1 MIYNDEFKKL
11 IPEENVD
18 YEMVPG
24 EDESWAIRIKTGHF
38 TETVFAFGQLKV
50 SGENEEPMM
59 SFDFDIISSPDPDL
73 KSENTA
79 LQLYVGDVL
88 SAVLINSIK
97 DESVETRESK

>member
-1 MIYNDEFKKL
+1 MIYNDEFKKE
-11 IPEENVD
+11 IPEENID

-38 TETVFAFGQLKV
+38 TETVFAFGSLKV
-50 SGENEEPMM
+50 SGEGEEPKM
-59 SFDFDIISSPDPDL
+59 SFDFDIVSSPDPDL
-73 KSENTA
+73 KPDNIA

-88 SAVLINSIK
+88 SAVLINSIN